1 MDKKWVYLFS
11 EVDQAEAYVGGDWD
25 NVRGLLGGKGAN
37 LADMTRIGVPVPPG
51 FSVTTEAC
59 NAYLAGGSK
68 FPDGMWDQA
77 LTALK
82 AVEVAAGKKFG
93 DASNPLLVSCRLAGL
108 PAVVRVP
115 GPSGHFISRCL
126 DLGAL
131 GIMMPNVKSAQEAQR
146 FVAAAKY
153 PPLGHRGMGL
163 GGAHTLYRMP
173 DSREYA
179 DWANTQAVLMAQ
191 IESPEAVEAI
201 DEILGVPGIDVG
213 WVGQNDL
220 TLSMGIL
227 GQFDHPDFVAA
238 QRKVAQ
244 ACAQHGKGAGC
255 QPGSVALAREWFD
268 AGYNIIS
275 LGTDIGVYQRAL
287 GQFLG
292 DVRAFAP

>member
-1 MDKKWVYLFS
+1 MEPNPLR
-11 EVDQAEAYVGGDWD
+11 QALDERRLVVGHMAMEFT
-25 NVRGLLGGKGAN
+25 VPN
-37 LADMTRIGVPVPPG
+37 LAALLRPLGLDFVLFDLEHTGL
-51 FSVTTEAC
+51 SLET
-59 NAYLAGGSK
+59 LA
-68 FPDGMWDQA
+68 
-77 LTALK
+77 
-82 AVEVAAGKKFG
+82 
-93 DASNPLLVSCRLAGL
+93 PLLVSCRLAGL

-115 GPSGHFISRCL
+115 GPTGHFVSRCL

-131 GIMMPNVKSAQEAQR
+131 GIMMPNVKSAEEARR
-146 FVAAAKY
+146 FVSAAKY
-153 PPLGHRGMGL
+153 PPLGSRGMGL
-163 GGAHTLYRMP
+163 GGAHTLYQVP

-179 DWANTQAVLMAQ
+179 DWANAQTVLMAQ

-201 DEILGVPGIDVG
+201 DEILEVPGIDVG

-227 GQFDHPDFVAA
+227 GQFEHPDFVAA

-255 QPGSVALAREWFD
+255 QPGSAALAREWFD
-268 AGYNIIS
+268 AGYNVIS